1 MRISDWSSD
10 VCSSDLLPPT
20 DELVLVSGLPPIRAR
35 KLRYYEDR
43 NFTTRVAAPPVL
55 AEDGYR
61 DRPAPRAY
69 DWTGH
74 VRGTDTRLA
83 PVIDREHAQF
93 ADEGGRHHQRHPSQT
108 QAAFTTQTDPA

>member
-61 DRPAPRAY
+61 DRTAPRAD
-69 DWTGH
+69 DWTGQ

-83 PVIDREHAQF
+83 AVVDRELDQSAE
-93 ADEGGRHHQRHPSQT
+93 EGGRQQQT
-108 QAAFTTQTDPA
+108 HTRMPEAEVTKQA